1 MASEDLENLLKL
13 FDYALSSDNPAV
25 KKALKNLLLVVSIV
39 EPQEDAGKL
48 GPLAEIKLEIQLLR
62 SEIAKLKNDFNV
74 ASPARPSTNPYQY
87 PSYPNTSGGLPWVG
101 TRPGGTWTTTST
113 SSSVSS
119 GGSSNNDLSSFD
131 TESTMMK
138 YISSMIKNDDAR
150 FDNKDIT

>member
-48 GPLAEIKLEIQLLR
+48 GPLAEIKLEVQLLR
-62 SEIAKLKNDFNV
+62 SEIAKLKNDFNL

-87 PSYPNTSGGLPWVG
+87 PSYPNTSGGLPWIG

-113 SSSVSS
+113 SSSGSI
-119 GGSSNNDLSSFD
+119 SSNSDSSSFD